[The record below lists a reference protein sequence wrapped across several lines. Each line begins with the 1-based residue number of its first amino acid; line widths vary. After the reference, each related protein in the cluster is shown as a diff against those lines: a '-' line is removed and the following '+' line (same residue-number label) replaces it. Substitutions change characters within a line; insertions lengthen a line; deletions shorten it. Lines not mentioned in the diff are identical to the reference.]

1 MHLEGSVLLTAFGT
15 RWAAGEEHLLVGNG
29 GCEQH
34 RAPRE
39 RAVVC
44 HCQGSLDSWGH
55 RLWILRSVS
64 DHGLLENLLFFFPRK
79 ILLCTE
85 KFGLFPCGE
94 LFCCT
99 WKSKWHPPP

>member
-15 RWAAGEEHLLVGNG
+15 RWAAGEEHLLVGNR

-44 HCQGSLDSWGH
+44 HCQGSWVIGFGFS
-55 RLWILRSVS
+55 
-64 DHGLLENLLFFFPRK
+64 GLFLTMAFWRICFFF
-79 ILLCTE
+79 
-85 KFGLFPCGE
+85 FF
-94 LFCCT
+94 F
-99 WKSKWHPPP
+99 S

>member
-15 RWAAGEEHLLVGNG
+15 RWAAGEEHLLVGNR

-64 DHGLLENLLFFFPRK
+64 DHGLLENLLFFFFFF
-79 ILLCTE
+79 LE
-85 KFGLFPCGE
+85 KSCYA
-94 LFCCT
+94 
-99 WKSKWHPPP
+99 